1 MWTNAKTTLVEME
14 GPVEILL
21 PRSRVIALWGSLGA
35 FARSTEM
42 IVPVIHVEMDDALM
56 ETIPSCANA
65 IRDTQDI
72 FARNKSTSAIA
83 TLANMVPSARIST
96 TDTSVDVSREL
107 GVKTAK
113 TTSTNAILI
122 LVLMEIAS
130 MGSIATNVVVDQVT
144 AGSIANLKLTSVSVS
159 LV

>member
-1 MWTNAKTTLVEME
+1 
-14 GPVEILL
+14 
-21 PRSRVIALWGSLGA
+21 
-35 FARSTEM
+35 M